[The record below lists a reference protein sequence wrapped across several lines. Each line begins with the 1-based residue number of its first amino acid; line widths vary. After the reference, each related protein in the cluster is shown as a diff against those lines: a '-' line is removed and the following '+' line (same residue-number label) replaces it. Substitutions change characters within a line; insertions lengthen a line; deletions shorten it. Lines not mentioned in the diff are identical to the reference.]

1 MPPDSLSTSSS
12 PAPSSASP
20 EPPLGGPAALAL
32 RFLLV
37 AAALAV
43 VALVV
48 AELRLVVLAVA
59 LALAIAALLAPLT
72 DALHRR
78 GCPRGLAALIA
89 LLGALLAL
97 GGIAV
102 LVVPSVVD
110 ELGGIGQQVREGGQD
125 VADFVLEGPFGISPE
140 EVDELFDRALDG
152 LSDSGTDL
160 ARGALSGALL
170 IGELIAGTLLALV
183 LTFFFL
189 RDGARM
195 WAWLVGLAPSRRRE
209 DAEEI
214 GRRSW
219 TTLSSYLRGIT
230 VVALFDAVLI
240 GLALAI
246 IGVPAALPL
255 AVLTFF
261 GAYIPFVGAV
271 LTGLAAV
278 LVALVTLGTTAAA
291 LVAVAVLVVQ
301 QVESNVLH
309 PVVVARAVSLHPVA
323 ILLAVTTGAVV
334 AGIIGAIVA
343 VPVTAVVAQAGAY
356 LRER

>member
-1 MPPDSLSTSSS
+1 MPPDSSSTSSS

-110 ELGGIGQQVREGGQD
+110 ELGGIGRQVREGGQD
-125 VADFVLEGPFGISPE
+125 VADFVLEGPLGVSQE
-140 EVDELFDRALDG
+140 EVDELVDRAVDG

-183 LTFFFL
+183 LAFFFL

-219 TTLSSYLRGIT
+219 TTL
-230 VVALFDAVLI
+230 
-240 GLALAI
+240 
-246 IGVPAALPL
+246 
-255 AVLTFF
+255 
-261 GAYIPFVGAV
+261 PFAGAV